1 MNGRIRVAMGVLAA
15 SLVASST
22 YAADLLEVYQR
33 AAQNDPL
40 IREAEANRLAAM
52 EAKPRA
58 LSSLLPQIVGLGS
71 ISTGNSDGGSTF
83 PQIVADPQPG
93 NPLNTRIVSFPTTKK
108 SDPTDTTQYEF
119 RLTQSVFRWDQ
130 WMTLKQA
137 DSQVAQAEANYVVA
151 EQDLLVRS
159 AERYF
164 DVLAAEDTLQA
175 ATTARDAISRQL
187 EQANKRFEVGLIA
200 ITDVQEAKAAYDNA
214 NAVVIASKRA
224 LATAHEQLRELTG
237 DPFEQLSK
245 LSQSMPLKSPDPED
259 EEQWV
264 KTAMEQNSALIS
276 SRLAAEI
283 ARDTISIR
291 RGGHFPT
298 LDLVAS
304 HSDFDTNETST
315 INDINNG
322 SSVKGPTDSN
332 ATADQISLQ
341 LVFPIYSGGAV
352 SSSVREAVYLH
363 RAARERLEATARS
376 TERETRDAYLG
387 VLSELS
393 RVQALRQALESSRT
407 ALQATEAGYE
417 VGTRTAVDVLDA
429 RRRLAQAETDYAR
442 SRYDYVLN
450 VIRLKRAAGTLQ
462 AQEISDVNQWLT
474 ATAATSPPATP
485 QPQTGPSSG
494 DPQLQTPLPAQPTPP
509 RS

>member
-1 MNGRIRVAMGVLAA
+1 MNGRIRVAVSLLAA
-15 SLVASST
+15 TLTVSSA
-22 YAADLLEVYQR
+22 YSADLLEVYQR

-40 IREAEANRLAAM
+40 IREAEANRLAAR

-58 LSSLLPQIVGLGS
+58 LSALLPQIVGLGS
-71 ISTGNSDGGSTF
+71 MSTGHQDGGNTF
-83 PQIVADPQPG
+83 PQVINPDDPATRTIV
-93 NPLNTRIVSFPTTKK
+93 NVPTTFE
-108 SDPTDTTQYEF
+108 SDTDRTQYEF

-130 WMTLKQA
+130 WMTLKQS
-137 DSQVAQAEANYVVA
+137 DSQVAQAEANYIVA
-151 EQDLLVRS
+151 EQDLLVRTC
-159 AERYF
+159 ERYF
-164 DVLAAEDTLQA
+164 DVLAAEDTLQS

-200 ITDVQEAKAAYDNA
+200 ITDVQEAKAAFDNA
-214 NAVVIASKRA
+214 NAVVIDSKRA

-245 LSQSMPLKSPDPED
+245 LSQSMPLKTPDPQD

-264 KTAMEQNSALIS
+264 KTAMDQNSALIS

-304 HSDFDTNETST
+304 HSDFDSDQTTTTRQGTTS
-315 INDINNG
+315 I
-322 SSVKGPTDSN
+322 KGPTDSN
-332 ATADQISLQ
+332 QTDDTISLQ

-450 VIRLKRAAGTLQ
+450 VVRLKRAAGTLQ
-462 AQEISDVNQWLT
+462 AQEINDVNQWLT
-474 ATAATSPPATP
+474 ATAVPP
-485 QPQTGPSSG
+485 QPQPQSGPSSNG
-494 DPQLQTPLPAQPTPP
+494 DPQLQTPTPPAQPTPP
-509 RS
+509 PHT